1 MTLLRHNFVALALL
15 SACTAPREE
24 RDWRTRPEATGFLET
39 TRYEEAVALMRAFDA
54 ASDDIHL
61 TTYGFTYEGR
71 ALPLAVVG
79 APAATP
85 EAVLAT
91 GKTRIFV
98 QGNIHAGEVEGKEA
112 ALGLLRS
119 VALGERARWLDEIVL
134 LVAPIYNAD
143 GNERVRLDHRGA
155 QHGPLGGMG
164 QRHNAQDLDL
174 NRDCVKLETPEARSL
189 ALLMHAYDPHVAL
202 DLHTTNGSAH
212 GYPLTYDIAG
222 GPNVHAGLTALL
234 RDELLP
240 DVTRAIRSEDG
251 REIFWYGGPTRGET
265 PVWAND
271 GDLYRPRY
279 THTYFGLRNALGILS
294 EAYSYAPFEERIHF
308 TYRFV
313 EEIVDWVAAHGE
325 RVRALKAA
333 ADAESLVDS
342 ELAVSCELAPTADA
356 VEILLADL
364 VEERNPYVPDR
375 PMRRLVP
382 GRERRVTMPHHG
394 TLIARETARVPRAY
408 VLAAPETAAE
418 KRQRATVLD
427 RLAAHGI
434 RHALTATAQPFAG
447 ERFRI
452 SANTASTEAYQVT
465 HYPRT
470 LEGVWEA
477 HSHELAAGALVVP
490 LDQPLG
496 RLVFLFLEPRSDDGF
511 ATWNLFDATLAAE
524 PAPEFF
530 PVLRTFEAPPEG

>member
-1 MTLLRHNFVALALL
+1 MMHRAPAVALTLLA
-15 SACTAPREE
+15 ACSAPREE
-24 RDWRTRPEATGFLET
+24 RDWRTRSEASGFRET

-54 ASDDIHL
+54 ASDEIHL
-61 TTYGFTYEGR
+61 TTYGYSYEGR
-71 ALPLAVVG
+71 PLPLAVVG
-79 APAATP
+79 APDATP
-85 EAVLAT
+85 EAVRAT

-98 QGNIHAGEVEGKEA
+98 QANIHAGEVEGKEA

-119 VALGERARWLDEIVL
+119 VALGERADWLDEVVL

-143 GNERVRLDHRGA
+143 GNERVRLDQRGA

-174 NRDCVKLETPEARSL
+174 NRDCVKLETPEARSM
-189 ALLMHAYDPHVAL
+189 ALLMDAYDPHVAL

-222 GPNVHAGLTALL
+222 GPNVNAALTALL

-240 DVTRAIRSEDG
+240 DVTRAIRTSDG
-251 REIFWYGGPTRGET
+251 REIFWYGGPTRGEN
-265 PVWAND
+265 PVWEND

-313 EEIVDWVAAHGE
+313 EEIVDWVVAHGE

-333 ADAESLVDS
+333 ADAEPLVGR
-342 ELAVSCELAPTADA
+342 ELAVACTLAPTSEA
-356 VEILLADL
+356 VEILLTDL

-375 PMRRLVP
+375 PLRRLVP

-394 TLIARETARVPRAY
+394 TLVARETARVPRAY
-408 VLAAPETAAE
+408 VLLAPETPAE

-427 RLAAHGI
+427 RLSAHGI
-434 RHALTATAQPFAG
+434 RHTVTEVPQSFAG
-447 ERFRI
+447 ERFRL
-452 SANTASTEAYQVT
+452 SANTASAEAYQGT
-465 HYPRT
+465 HHPRT
-470 LEGVWEA
+470 LEGAWEA
-477 HSHELAAGALVVP
+477 HAQELAPGALVVA
-490 LDQPLG
+490 LDQPLA

-511 ATWNLFDATLAAE
+511 ATWNLLDATLAAD

-530 PVLRTFEAPPEG
+530 PILRTFEPPPGS